1 MKPELFNAGGLRVLV
16 VDDNADDRR
25 LLSDCLRTNGYRV
38 YIAEDGMDGAEKAN
52 VLLPDLILMDVRMP
66 VCGGIAACR
75 LLKANPRTAGIPLI
89 FLTAADQV
97 EDRVQGLLEGA
108 IDYIGKPFNFDE
120 VRLRVGI
127 HLRVPRQT
135 EPPQL
140 ETGEL
145 PEQVSNFDQMVFRA
159 THRLLH
165 DDLARTPELTTLA
178 HAVGTNTRRL
188 NDAFRNCSGTTVFDY
203 LREARMA
210 QARKMLQETGL
221 AIQVIANDLGYES
234 QANFATAFRTRFGL
248 SPRDYRKSSEV
259 QATEQLDEVATQ
271 K

>member
-1 MKPELFNAGGLRVLV
+1 MKPEISNSPGLRVLV

-25 LLSDCLRTNGYRV
+25 LLNDCLRTSGYRV
-38 YIAEDGMDGAEKAN
+38 YLAEDGMDGAEKAV
-52 VLLPDLILMDVRMP
+52 VLLPDLILMDIRMP

-75 LLKANPRTAGIPLI
+75 LLKANPRTVGIPLI

-108 IDYIGKPFNFDE
+108 IDYIGKPFDFDE
-120 VRLRVGI
+120 VRLRVAI
-127 HLRVPRQT
+127 HLRAPRPP

-140 ETGEL
+140 ASGEL
-145 PEQVSNFDQMVFRA
+145 PAQVSNFDQMVYRA
-159 THRLLH
+159 TYRLLH
-165 DDLARTPELTTLA
+165 DDLAHTPELATLA
-178 HAVGTNTRRL
+178 QAVGTNTRRL
-188 NDAFRNCSGTTVFDY
+188 NEAFRSCTGSTVFDF

-221 AIQVIANDLGYES
+221 TIQVIANDLGYEN

-248 SPRDYRKSSEV
+248 SPRDYRKSPDAPLPERV
-259 QATEQLDEVATQ
+259 DDVASQ